1 MSHMHTFRIGGRLA
15 VAVFAMVTTAS
26 CKPAARPSATGETA
40 TAAAAPVDDSSA
52 KASIVDLEER
62 LRQGI
67 VAADT
72 ATLATLWAP
81 EYLSTSAVGHTS
93 NRVESLVAYGTRL
106 VTVDSAVV
114 RDVDVRTYGST
125 AVSLGMLDWSGAA
138 AGRPFRG
145 TARFQHVWVLRDGAW
160 QLVASQLTNQPS
172 SGAAPARRP

>member
-1 MSHMHTFRIGGRLA
+1 MTPMPDVRPASTLA
-15 VAVFAMVTTAS
+15 LAIMAALSFAS
-26 CKPAARPSATGETA
+26 CKPSSRPGAAGDTA
-40 TAAAAPVDDSSA
+40 IAAAEPIDDSSI
-52 KASIVDLEER
+52 KAAIVDLEER

-72 ATLATLWAP
+72 VSLAALWAP

-93 NRVESLVAYGTRL
+93 NRTESLVAYGTRL

-160 QLVASQLTNQPS
+160 QLVASQLTNQPAFN
-172 SGAAPARRP
+172 AAPAPRP